1 MSKHAPA
8 TNLVDALTGMPIYSN
23 PETGQRYAIKPTWPH
38 FWARALDST
47 IVITA
52 AVILMI
58 ALHAQVENFALG
70 SEISLALLSNG
81 WLMFAAMTVIWFATI
96 YLYGMICGSPV
107 GGIGDQVVGVYEVR
121 ITDGTRSGSL
131 VGGWRAVC
139 WSLLP
144 FALIFLI
151 VGIFTSDGYT
161 STDLPWRDSRYVGVD
176 TRSGLAQGME
186 PVPAPAEEPGK
197 K

>member
-1 MSKHAPA
+1 MSPHAP
-8 TNLVDALTGMPIYSN
+8 TPDLVDALTGMPIYAY
-23 PETGQRYAIKPTWPH
+23 PETGQRYAIKPSRPH
-38 FWARALDST
+38 RWARALDAA

-58 ALHAQVENFALG
+58 TLQSQAVNFTLG
-70 SEISLALLSNG
+70 REVSLALLSNG
-81 WLMFAAMTVIWFATI
+81 LLMFAAMTAVWFATI

-107 GGIGDQVVGVYEVR
+107 GGIGDQVFGVHGVR
-121 ITDGTRSGSL
+121 ITDGTRSGAL
-131 VGGWRAVC
+131 AGGWRAIC

-144 FALIFLI
+144 FALIFVIIGLF
-151 VGIFTSDGYT
+151 GDGGYIFI
-161 STDLPWRDSRYVGVD
+161 DLPWRDSRYVGVD

-186 PVPAPAEEPGK
+186 PVPAPDSGSGK